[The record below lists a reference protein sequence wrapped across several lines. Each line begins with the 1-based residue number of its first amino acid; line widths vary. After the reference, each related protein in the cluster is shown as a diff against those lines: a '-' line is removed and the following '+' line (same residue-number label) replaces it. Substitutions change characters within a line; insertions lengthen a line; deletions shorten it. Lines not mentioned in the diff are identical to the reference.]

1 MRFMLL
7 MHTYFLSI
15 ILGKNAHFNILS
27 YLCENACSEFLFY
40 FLRIITKILK
50 FEEFWNLRSCFHI
63 DIGKITVLP

>member
-15 ILGKNAHFNILS
+15 ILGKNAHFNISS

-50 FEEFWNLRSCFHI
+50 FEEF
-63 DIGKITVLP
+63 